1 MFLRHIKMYVSSF
14 SLSVSSVLSG
24 DGAEEGRQDH
34 EVKMAEARVLP
45 VPYSRADQT
54 LQMRGIA
61 RGVRMLR

>member
-34 EVKMAEARVLP
+34 EVKMAEPRVLP
-45 VPYSRADQT
+45 VLYSRADQA

>member
-24 DGAEEGRQDH
+24 DGAEEGRRGH

-45 VPYSRADQT
+45 VPYSRADQA